1 MRRGRL
7 SLATGVLAA
16 LLSVSMAVGATR
28 RVLYVTTT
36 AGYRHG
42 DAIDASVE
50 VFEQLA
56 KASGVLEIVHTED
69 VSLIT
74 AENLRNFDAVY
85 FFTSGELPLSDQQ
98 KTDLLDFVRQGK
110 GFGGSHSA
118 TDCLYTWA
126 EYGDMIGGYFDGH
139 PWAQEA
145 AVDVEAP
152 QHFLGANL
160 GP

>member
-85 FFTSGELPLSDQQ
+85 FFTSGELPLS
-98 KTDLLDFVRQGK
+98 VARREI
-110 GFGGSHSA
+110 A
-118 TDCLYTWA
+118 TNWIRLYRVF
-126 EYGDMIGGYFDGH
+126 YGMS
-139 PWAQEA
+139 P
-145 AVDVEAP
+145 
-152 QHFLGANL
+152 
-160 GP
+160 